1 MIDIPTIETER
12 LMLRQFRAGDFD
24 EYAALCADP
33 EVMRY
38 LGDGKTKTRAE
49 AWMHMAA
56 LLGHWELRGYGLWA
70 VEEKAT
76 GRLAGRIGLL
86 NLEGWP
92 QMELAWTL
100 VRSRWGLGFAT
111 EGARAAMDY
120 AFSVMKADHLI
131 SMIVPENAA
140 SIRVAERIGERFER
154 RADLL
159 GKTVSVYGIS
169 RP

>member
-1 MIDIPTIETER
+1 LETER
-12 LMLRQFRAGDFD
+12 LILRQFRADDFD
-24 EYAALCADP
+24 DYAALCADP

-70 VEEKAT
+70 VEEKTT

-100 VRSRWGLGFAT
+100 ARSRWGLGFAT

-120 AFSVMKADHLI
+120 AFSAIKADHLI
-131 SMIVPENAA
+131 SMIVPANAGQ
-140 SIRVAERIGERFER
+140 IRVAERIGERFER
-154 RADLL
+154 QIELF
-159 GKTVSVYGIS
+159 GKTVSVYGVS